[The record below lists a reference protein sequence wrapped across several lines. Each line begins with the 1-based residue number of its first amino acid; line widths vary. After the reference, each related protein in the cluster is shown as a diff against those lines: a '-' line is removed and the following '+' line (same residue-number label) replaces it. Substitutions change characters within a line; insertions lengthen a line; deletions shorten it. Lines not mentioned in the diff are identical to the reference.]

1 MSLFNITFSNLQIIK
16 FSFIL
21 FMFFVHLYILI
32 LFWCNKDISNYEQI
46 KSDIRCYS
54 GIIDINFL
62 KKIGGYLLSAGGAYS
77 SAITIADYDN
87 RKRVIDEGNKN
98 VDSATTEL
106 YIKNKEL
113 LFHSDGVNSS
123 INYDARSVFNIV
135 GDKLKEIKKFNLN
148 ITKTEEEIYE
158 LQQSEKEVSIFVLLR
173 DPQFR
178 INIIKEI
185 KYKQDLLDRD
195 INKRSEL
202 MNEAE
207 SICYK
212 ESIDFIDIDKSQRS
226 TIFDFESLMT
236 FIDSIDIFYRVALF
250 LLFFKGIIISSTIS
264 IIFVLYGDY
273 LLVKYDIEKRFPK
286 LAKII
291 QLRRKLQ
298 RYYLILAISWILIVS
313 FTEVLFCVSVLFL

>member
-1 MSLFNITFSNLQIIK
+1 MTLFNINFSNLQIIK

-46 KSDIRCYS
+46 KSNIRYS

-62 KKIGGYLLSAGGAYS
+62 KKIGGYLISAGGAYY
-77 SAITIADYDN
+77 SAITIADYNN
-87 RKRVIDEGNKN
+87 RKRVIDEGNKY

-106 YIKNKEL
+106 DIKNKEL

-135 GDKLKEIKKFNLN
+135 GDKLKEIKKLNLN
-148 ITKTEEEIYE
+148 ITKTEEEIYG
-158 LQQSEKEVSIFVLLR
+158 LQQSEKELSIFVLLR
-173 DPQFR
+173 DPQVR
-178 INIIKEI
+178 INIIKQI

-250 LLFFKGIIISSTIS
+250 LLIFKGIIISSTIS

>member
-46 KSDIRCYS
+46 KSDIRYS

-62 KKIGGYLLSAGGAYS
+62 KKIVGYLISAGGAYS

-106 YIKNKEL
+106 DIKNKEL

-135 GDKLKEIKKFNLN
+135 GDKLKEIKKLNLN

-185 KYKQDLLDRD
+185 KYKQYLLDRD

>member
-46 KSDIRCYS
+46 KSDIRYS

-106 YIKNKEL
+106 DIKNKEL

-135 GDKLKEIKKFNLN
+135 GDKLKEIKKLNLN

>member
-46 KSDIRCYS
+46 KSDIRYS

-106 YIKNKEL
+106 DIKNKEL

-135 GDKLKEIKKFNLN
+135 GDKLKEIKKLNLN

-313 FTEVLFCVSVLFL
+313 FTEVLFCISVLSF

>member
-1 MSLFNITFSNLQIIK
+1 MTLFNINFSNLQIIK

-46 KSDIRCYS
+46 KSNIRYS

-62 KKIGGYLLSAGGAYS
+62 KKIGGYLISAGGAYY
-77 SAITIADYDN
+77 SAITIADYNN
-87 RKRVIDEGNKN
+87 RKRVIDEGNKY
-98 VDSATTEL
+98 VDSATIEL
-106 YIKNKEL
+106 DIKNKEL

-135 GDKLKEIKKFNLN
+135 GDKLKEIKKLNLN
-148 ITKTEEEIYE
+148 ITKTEEEIYG
-158 LQQSEKEVSIFVLLR
+158 LQQSEKELSIFVLLR
-173 DPQFR
+173 DPQVR
-178 INIIKEI
+178 INIIKQI

-250 LLFFKGIIISSTIS
+250 LLILK
-264 IIFVLYGDY
+264 VL
-273 LLVKYDIEKRFPK
+273 
-286 LAKII
+286 
-291 QLRRKLQ
+291 
-298 RYYLILAISWILIVS
+298 
-313 FTEVLFCVSVLFL
+313 

>member
-1 MSLFNITFSNLQIIK
+1 MTLFNITFSNLQIIK

-21 FMFFVHLYILI
+21 FMFFVNLYFII
-32 LFWCNKDISNYEQI
+32 LFWCNTDISNYEQK
-46 KSDIRCYS
+46 KSDIRYS
-54 GIIDINFL
+54 GLIDTKFI
-62 KKIGGYLLSAGGAYS
+62 KKIGGYLISAAAAYS
-77 SAITIADYDN
+77 SAITIVEYHN
-87 RKRVIDEGNKN
+87 RKRAIDEGNKN

-106 YIKNKEL
+106 DIKNKEL

-135 GDKLKEIKKFNLN
+135 GDKLKEIKKLNLN

-158 LQQSEKEVSIFVLLR
+158 LQQSEKEVSIFELLR
-173 DPQFR
+173 DPQAR
-178 INIIKEI
+178 MKIIRQI

-195 INKRSEL
+195 ISKRSEL

-207 SICYK
+207 SICNN
-212 ESIDFIDIDKSQRS
+212 ESIDFIDIDKPQRS
-226 TIFDFESLMT
+226 AIFDFESLMT

-250 LLFFKGIIISSTIS
+250 LLIFKGIIISSTIS

>member
-46 KSDIRCYS
+46 KSDIRYS

-62 KKIGGYLLSAGGAYS
+62 KKIVGILISAGGVYS

-87 RKRVIDEGNKN
+87 RKKVIDEGNKN

-106 YIKNKEL
+106 DIKNKE

-123 INYDARSVFNIV
+123 INYHVRSVFNIV
-135 GDKLKEIKKFNLN
+135 GDKLKEIKKLNLN

-185 KYKQDLLDRD
+185 KYKQYLLDRD

-250 LLFFKGIIISSTIS
+250 LLIFKGIIISSTIS

>member
-1 MSLFNITFSNLQIIK
+1 M
-16 FSFIL
+16 
-21 FMFFVHLYILI
+21 
-32 LFWCNKDISNYEQI
+32 
-46 KSDIRCYS
+46 
-54 GIIDINFL
+54 
-62 KKIGGYLLSAGGAYS
+62 
-77 SAITIADYDN
+77 
-87 RKRVIDEGNKN
+87 
-98 VDSATTEL
+98 
-106 YIKNKEL
+106 
-113 LFHSDGVNSS
+113 FHSDGVNSS

-135 GDKLKEIKKFNLN
+135 GNKLKEIKKLNLN

-178 INIIKEI
+178 INIKKEI

-202 MNEAE
+202 MNEVE
-207 SICYK
+207 SICNN

>member
-46 KSDIRCYS
+46 KSDIRYS

-62 KKIGGYLLSAGGAYS
+62 KKIVGYLISAGGAYS

-106 YIKNKEL
+106 DIKNKEL

-135 GDKLKEIKKFNLN
+135 GDKLKEIKKLNLN

-185 KYKQDLLDRD
+185 KYKQYLLDRD

-212 ESIDFIDIDKSQRS
+212 ESIDFIDINKSQRS

>member
-1 MSLFNITFSNLQIIK
+1 MTLFNITFSNLQIIK

-46 KSDIRCYS
+46 KSNIRYS

-62 KKIGGYLLSAGGAYS
+62 KKIGGYLISAGGAYY
-77 SAITIADYDN
+77 SAITIADYNN
-87 RKRVIDEGNKN
+87 RKRVIDEGNKY

-106 YIKNKEL
+106 DIKNKEL

-135 GDKLKEIKKFNLN
+135 GDKLKEIKKLNLN
-148 ITKTEEEIYE
+148 ITKTEEEIYG
-158 LQQSEKEVSIFVLLR
+158 LQQIEKELSIFVLLR
-173 DPQFR
+173 DPQVR
-178 INIIKEI
+178 MKIIREI
-185 KYKQDLLDRD
+185 KFKQDLLDRD

-250 LLFFKGIIISSTIS
+250 LLIFKGIIISSTIS

-298 RYYLILAISWILIVS
+298 RYYLIIAISWILIVS

>member
-46 KSDIRCYS
+46 KSDIRYS

-106 YIKNKEL
+106 DIKNKEL

-135 GDKLKEIKKFNLN
+135 GDKLKEIKKLNLN

-178 INIIKEI
+178 INIKKEI